1 MSILNGFLD
10 NLANSAGNPK
20 GNLGD
25 FQHGARLYVDDAFRL
40 APKSKFLYHVTF
52 NINREASRT
61 IPQLREKHSNELN
74 MLVKSIDLPQFQIE
88 TQTRHQYNKKRVV
101 QQRIDYNPITCT
113 FHDDN
118 FGITT
123 AMWEAYYRYY
133 YRDGNYAQ
141 VDSAGNP
148 LANVAAYKA
157 PSNETDPY
165 NRGSAFAG
173 SQHNQLRY
181 GFDNDSFKPFFDSI
195 IIYQM
200 SRKRYTAFVLVNP
213 LITQWQHDTMDQS
226 SSEPV
231 SNQCQIAYEAVFY
244 TRGPVTEGSAPKGFA
259 TDHYDKTPS
268 PISLAGG
275 GVTSL
280 MGASGVLAGG
290 LDVLS
295 DITSGNAFQN
305 PGSLLGTVLKASNVI
320 RAGGN
325 LSSEGL
331 REEGFGILK
340 DVIGSAAGIDVSGV
354 ANVAF
359 PKGSGSGALKNVA
372 IAAGTV
378 AIGGLLSGRS
388 LSDITGGLLGNR
400 NELDDLAK
408 ATVFKKAHIAAGGDA
423 TPDAINAA
431 WDAAPESVRDSARD
445 AALNDAKSGALR

>member
-1 MSILNGFLD
+1 MSILKGFLD
-10 NLANSAGNPK
+10 NLASGAGNPK

-40 APKSKFLYHVTF
+40 APKSKFLYHVNF

-74 MLVKSIDLPQFQIE
+74 MLVKSIDLPSFQVE

-101 QQRIDYNPITCT
+101 QQRIDYQPITCV

-141 VDSAGNP
+141 VDAAGKP
-148 LANVAAYKA
+148 VANVPAFKA
-157 PSNETDPY
+157 PSNETSPY
-165 NRGSAFAG
+165 NRGSAF
-173 SQHNQLRY
+173 SSPENNQLRF
-181 GFDNDSFKPFFDSI
+181 GFDNDSFKPFFDNI

-213 LITQWQHDTMDQS
+213 IITQWQHDTMDQS
-226 SSEPV
+226 LSDPV
-231 SNQCQIAYEAVFY
+231 SNTCQIAYEAVFY
-244 TRGPVTEGSAPKGFA
+244 TRGPVSEGSAPAGFA

-268 PISLAGG
+268 PISLKGG

-280 MGASGVLAGG
+280 MGAGGVLEGG

-295 DITSGNAFQN
+295 DITSGNAFAN
-305 PGSLLGTVLKASNVI
+305 PGNLLGTVLKASNVI

-325 LSSEGL
+325 LSSDGL
-331 REEGFGILK
+331 RQEGFGILK

-354 ANVAF
+354 ANTAF
-359 PKGSGSGALKNVA
+359 SKGSGSGALKNLA
-372 IAAGTV
+372 IAGGTV
-378 AIGGLLSGRS
+378 ALGGLLSGKS
-388 LSDITGGLLGNR
+388 WSDVSGGLLGNR
-400 NELDDLAK
+400 NAQDDLAK
-408 ATVFKKAHIAAGGDA
+408 ATTFKKAHIAAGGDA

-431 WDAAPESVRDSARD
+431 WDNLPEGVKQDQRD
-445 AALNDAKSGALR
+445 AAVSGAKNGEFN